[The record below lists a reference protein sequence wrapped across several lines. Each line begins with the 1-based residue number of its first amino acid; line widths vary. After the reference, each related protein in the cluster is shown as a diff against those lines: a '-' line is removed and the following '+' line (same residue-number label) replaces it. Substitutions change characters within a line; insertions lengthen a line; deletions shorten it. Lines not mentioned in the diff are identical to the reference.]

1 MLFRR
6 NLLRQGRDKG
16 LRRPDPP
23 DPFRKTGQLLP
34 RLAKSTG
41 NVRFPTIRFLRQKL
55 CTFLDSG
62 DKVSVKVVG
71 YSLRRPSGTVM
82 EDACPDK
89 LSLRAY
95 RVCRNDPM
103 NIPFGEKSDESIF
116 VDFADFRAS
125 LAGYL
130 LHRNTSSCFRT
141 KYSRNSSVQLDAA
154 R

>member
-41 NVRFPTIRFLRQKL
+41 NVRFPTIPNHSFSQTEERSVRFSIQATKSNGIRQSCWLFVATSDRVWLWKMRVPTN
-55 CTFLDSG
+55 CPKRTNI
-62 DKVSVKVVG
+62 
-71 YSLRRPSGTVM
+71 RP
-82 EDACPDK
+82 
-89 LSLRAY
+89 Y
-95 RVCRNDPM
+95 RVCRNDRI
-103 NIPFGEKSDESIF
+103 NITFGEKSDESIS
-116 VDFADFRAS
+116 VHFADFRAS

-130 LHRNTSSCFRT
+130 LH
-141 KYSRNSSVQLDAA
+141 
-154 R
+154 

>member
-41 NVRFPTIRFLRQKL
+41 NVRFPTIRFLRQGL
-55 CTFLDSG
+55 TLY
-62 DKVSVKVVG
+62 VSRFGRQSIRQCCWLFVATSDRIWSWKMRV
-71 YSLRRPSGTVM
+71 PT
-82 EDACPDK
+82 K
-89 LSLRAY
+89 LSFRIEY
-95 RVCRNDPM
+95 RVCRNDRT
-103 NIPFGEKSDESIF
+103 NIPFGEKSDESIS

-125 LAGYL
+125 LAGCL
-130 LHRNTSSCFRT
+130 LH
-141 KYSRNSSVQLDAA
+141 
-154 R
+154 